1 MTRMIPPTI
10 HSSVQSH
17 AERRIY
23 EVIRD
28 APDTEHWVCLHSLG
42 LAHHETKRRAEPAVS
57 GIPGAAAVRDRMNH
71 HRFLWVCGV
80 LG

>member
-1 MTRMIPPTI
+1 MLPPTI
-10 HSSVQSH
+10 HSTVQSH

-42 LAHHETKRRAEPAVS
+42 LAHHETKPTPSAS
-57 GIPGAAAVRDRMNH
+57 TT
-71 HRFLWVCGV
+71 
-80 LG
+80 